1 MNGDPGISEVA
12 KDGSGAKRSRRS
24 VGIATES
31 NHFDPGNI
39 DIVHDIDPSSVGRER
54 LEKMADIGV
63 AVRIPAAQCVVKDD
77 PNAHCAVDLVRIERD
92 ATQIALQRRAV
103 VDINDGRDERAGG
116 AWKAA
121 MDARGAVKQS
131 EERRVGI
138 EVVGRCKY
146 GWSQYN

>member
-1 MNGDPGISEVA
+1 MNGDPGIIECA
-12 KDGSGAKRSRRS
+12 KDGLGAKRSRRS

-77 PNAHCAVDLVRIERD
+77 PNAHCAVDLVR
-92 ATQIALQRRAV
+92 
-103 VDINDGRDERAGG
+103 
-116 AWKAA
+116 
-121 MDARGAVKQS
+121 S
-131 EERRVGI
+131 EEHTS
-138 EVVGRCKY
+138 ELQ
-146 GWSQYN
+146 SLM

>member
-1 MNGDPGISEVA
+1 MIRRPPRSTRTDTLFPYTTLFRSIECA
-12 KDGSGAKRSRRS
+12 KDGLGAKRSRRS

-77 PNAHCAVDLVRIERD
+77 PNAHCAVDLVRIER
-92 ATQIALQRRAV
+92 R
-103 VDINDGRDERAGG
+103 
-116 AWKAA
+116 
-121 MDARGAVKQS
+121 S
-131 EERRVGI
+131 EEHTSDLQSLMRNSYAVFRLKKKTI
-138 EVVGRCKY
+138 ETTT
-146 GWSQYN
+146 QYKALK